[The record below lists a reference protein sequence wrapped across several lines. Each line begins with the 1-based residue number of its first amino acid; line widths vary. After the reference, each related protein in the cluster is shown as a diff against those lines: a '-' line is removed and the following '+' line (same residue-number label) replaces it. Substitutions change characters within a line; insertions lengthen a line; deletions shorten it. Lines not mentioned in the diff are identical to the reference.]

1 MCNGKQIY
9 FLKNIFVVNLTWVTT
24 SGRLYD
30 TLIIK
35 RFKIDGERKKT

>member
-9 FLKNIFVVNLTWVTT
+9 FLKIIFVVNLTWVTT

-30 TLIIK
+30 TLIK
-35 RFKIDGERKKT
+35 RFKIDEERKKK